1 MRRCPQKNKRKMPK
15 RTARWWTHE
24 RMDFD
29 FDRRVLCSCASVP
42 QTHFPPKKEREKRQN
57 LKNSKKKPNTSLK
70 RDTPRQNLSL
80 QNDSNTRARIKQQ
93 QQEQQR
99 RGGRSFENERKRAR
113 TIILVFFRR
122 GGGKREDGFVV
133 YFFVRFYDE
142 NHVDARKS
150 PKSSREI

>member
-1 MRRCPQKNKRKMPK
+1 MPKTKGKSCPKEQRDFWTQKDGFYSTSVVFLCFCAADPFPAKRK
-15 RTARWWTHE
+15 
-24 RMDFD
+24 
-29 FDRRVLCSCASVP
+29 
-42 QTHFPPKKEREKRQN
+42 REARQN
-57 LKNSKKKPNTSLK
+57 LKNLKKTNTSEK
-70 RDTPRQNLSL
+70 RRSSSKSLSAKRQ
-80 QNDSNTRARIKQQ
+80 SNTRARIKQQ